1 MPLWSPRILEPAD
14 LVRAVAK
21 LSQAAFVEEYGGAPW
36 LAVGL
41 PAGDEGMAAGLRA
54 SHDASRA
61 APRLTQPIE
70 FHTQIGTGA
79 GLAQSDK
86 KVAAPAKAP
95 TPAELAKV
103 LGAQCYVASIRK
115 RQGGALGDRVSVGR
129 AMNQDIV
136 LRHASISKFHAYLQS
151 SESAWSVADGG
162 STNGTSVNGA
172 KLGAKESRPV
182 ADGDRLTF
190 GSIETVFLDA
200 RSLWSLVRAT

>member
-1 MPLWSPRILEPAD
+1 MPLWSPRLLEPAD

-21 LSQAAFVEEYGGAPW
+21 LPQAAFVEEYGGAPW

-41 PAGDEGMAAGLRA
+41 PSGDEGIAAGLRA
-54 SHDASRA
+54 AHDASRA

-70 FHTQIGTGA
+70 FHTQMATGA
-79 GLAQSDK
+79 ALRQPDK
-86 KVAAPAKAP
+86 KGAAPAKAP

-103 LGAQCYVASIRK
+103 LGAQCYVAAIRK
-115 RQGGALGDRVSVGR
+115 RQGGALGERVSVGR

-151 SESAWSVADGG
+151 NDDVWSVADGG
-162 STNGTSVNGA
+162 STNGTSLNGA

-190 GSIETVFLDA
+190 GSIEAVFLDA
-200 RSLWSLVRAT
+200 GALWSLIRAT